1 MAGKRKRKNK
11 THKAP
16 TEEDYLK
23 VPKSFVI
30 RSGIVGTSITALVR
44 DVRKVMEPNTATHLK
59 ERRTNRLKDFVSVAG
74 QLGVTNFMIFSR
86 TEKYTNLRICRV
98 PRGPTLSFRI
108 HEYALAKDCLA
119 LQKNPRTNEN
129 DYHHSP
135 LLVLNNFKQDGKEF
149 KVMTAMLQNMFPPL
163 DVQTMQLNQ
172 AKRVLL
178 YNYNEDTGMIDF
190 RHYSIGVKTTGVSKS
205 IKRVIT
211 TNLPNLGDFEDISD
225 YVLKEAVISESD
237 VEDGPESTVTLAQDL
252 AGRNHNRK
260 NEQRAIRL
268 HELGPRMTLE
278 LVKIENG
285 LCDGEVLYHRYIKK
299 TPEEIKEN
307 ERKRQKT
314 LADRAR
320 RRDEQQANV
329 ERKVLEKEEHRR
341 RTGAPQ
347 KTTTTEASDEED
359 NDDDEDEEDLLGQDM
374 DMNDDDDDEDED

>member
-1 MAGKRKRKNK
+1 
-11 THKAP
+11 
-16 TEEDYLK
+16 
-23 VPKSFVI
+23 
-30 RSGIVGTSITALVR
+30 
-44 DVRKVMEPNTATHLK
+44 
-59 ERRTNRLKDFVSVAG
+59 
-74 QLGVTNFMIFSR
+74 
-86 TEKYTNLRICRV
+86 
-98 PRGPTLSFRI
+98 
-108 HEYALAKDCLA
+108 
-119 LQKNPRTNEN
+119 
-129 DYHHSP
+129 
-135 LLVLNNFKQDGKEF
+135 
-149 KVMTAMLQNMFPPL
+149 
-163 DVQTMQLNQ
+163 MQLNQ

-347 KTTTTEASDEED
+347 KTTTTEASDEEED
-359 NDDDEDEEDLLGQDM
+359 EDDEDDEDLLGQNM

>member
-1 MAGKRKRKNK
+1 
-11 THKAP
+11 
-16 TEEDYLK
+16 
-23 VPKSFVI
+23 
-30 RSGIVGTSITALVR
+30 
-44 DVRKVMEPNTATHLK
+44 
-59 ERRTNRLKDFVSVAG
+59 
-74 QLGVTNFMIFSR
+74 
-86 TEKYTNLRICRV
+86 
-98 PRGPTLSFRI
+98 
-108 HEYALAKDCLA
+108 
-119 LQKNPRTNEN
+119 
-129 DYHHSP
+129 
-135 LLVLNNFKQDGKEF
+135 
-149 KVMTAMLQNMFPPL
+149 
-163 DVQTMQLNQ
+163 MQLNQ

-205 IKRVIT
+205 IKRVVT

-314 LADRAR
+314 LADRAK
-320 RRDEQQANV
+320 RRDEQKANV

-347 KTTTTEASDEED
+347 KATEEASDED
-359 NDDDEDEEDLLGQDM
+359 GDDDDDDEDLLGQDM
-374 DMNDDDDDEDED
+374 DMNDDDQEEEDED